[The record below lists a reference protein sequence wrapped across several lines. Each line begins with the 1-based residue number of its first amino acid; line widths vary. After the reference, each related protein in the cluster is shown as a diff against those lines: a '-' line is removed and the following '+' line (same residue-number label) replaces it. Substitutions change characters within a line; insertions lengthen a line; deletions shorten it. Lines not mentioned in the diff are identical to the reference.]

1 MKKILVYCVFL
12 LSSVNVF
19 CQQPSKEEL
28 QRKSQELRNEIQTIN
43 QNLNE
48 TRTQKK
54 TTYGSWVQIR
64 NKIDTREKLIG
75 NIKDQVYYIEKD
87 ISRTY
92 REIDTMKKEM
102 DTLRVQYAKS
112 VVYAYKNRS
121 NYDFLN
127 FIFSA
132 GNFNDAIK
140 RLQYLKTYRQ
150 YREQQAGE
158 IKKTKQLLE
167 NKIASLTGKRVDKST
182 ALTEQS
188 KQMTEL
194 EKEKQEKDK
203 VLAELNARE
212 GELAKTMKSREAQR
226 SQIDRKIKQVIGDEI
241 AAAKAA
247 AKREVDRLA
256 KIKAAEDDAR
266 RRANLAAADAAK
278 KTAAD
283 ELARKNADNSN
294 ATKPT
299 IDKPVEKPIVVT
311 VIPPIDVEKPKPT
324 RTFSPLE
331 QTPEGKVVSADFEK
345 NQHNLPWPVE
355 QGTITLH
362 FGNNSIPAKPRP
374 INVQS
379 DGITIET
386 PIGAPV
392 KAIFDGVVNS
402 VFEVGDKTIV
412 MIKHGKYFSVY
423 SNLSSASVSKG
434 TTISRGQ
441 VVGKAGENDE
451 GTGETELII
460 ANERGNLNPES
471 WIRHR

>member
-1 MKKILVYCVFL
+1 MKKVLVYFTLL
-12 LSSVNVF
+12 LSSINVF
-19 CQQPSKEEL
+19 AQQLSKEEL
-28 QRKSQELRNEIQTIN
+28 QRRSQELRNEIQTIN
-43 QNLNE
+43 QNLAE
-48 TRTQKK
+48 TRSQKK
-54 TTYGSWVQIR
+54 TTYGSWIQIR

-75 NIKDQVYYIEKD
+75 NIKDQVYFIEKD

-102 DTLRVQYAKS
+102 DTLRAQYAKS

-167 NKIASLTGKRVDKST
+167 NKIASLTGKRVEKNT

-226 SQIDRKIKQVIGDEI
+226 SQIDRKIKQVIADEL
-241 AAAKAA
+241 AAARAA
-247 AKREVDRLA
+247 AKREADKLA
-256 KIKAAEDDAR
+256 KQKAAEDEAKRKSD
-266 RRANLAAADAAK
+266 LAAKAALEK
-278 KTAAD
+278 ENRNNTAT
-283 ELARKNADNSN
+283 NNN
-294 ATKPT
+294 TTTTKP
-299 IDKPVEKPIVVT
+299 PVEKPAETPVVT
-311 VIPPIDVEKPKPT
+311 ESVKPKPT

-331 QTPEGKVVSADFEK
+331 QTPEGKIISADFEK
-345 NQHNLPWPVE
+345 NRGSLPWPVE

-374 INVQS
+374 INMQS

-386 PIGAPV
+386 PIGAAV
-392 KAIFDGVVNS
+392 RAIFDGIVS
-402 VFEVGDKTIV
+402 QVFEVGDKTVV
-412 MIKHGKYFSVY
+412 MLKHGKYFSVY
-423 SNLSSASVSKG
+423 SNLGSASVSKG
-434 TTISRGQ
+434 TAVMRGQ

-460 ANERGNLNPES
+460 ANERGNLNPEA
-471 WIRHR
+471 WIRRR

>member
-1 MKKILVYCVFL
+1 MKKVLLHCVFL
-12 LSSVNVF
+12 FFSLNVF
-19 CQQPSKEEL
+19 SQQTTKEEL
-28 QRKSQELRNEIQTIN
+28 QRKKQDLLNEIQTIS

-48 TRTQKK
+48 TRGQKK
-54 TTYGSWVQIR
+54 ATYGSWVQIR

-87 ISRTY
+87 IGRTY

-102 DTLRVQYAKS
+102 DTLRAQYAKS

-167 NKIASLTGKRVDKST
+167 NKIASLTGKRVEKST
-182 ALTEQS
+182 ALVEQS

-194 EKEKQEKDK
+194 EQEKQEKDK

-212 GELAKTMKSREAQR
+212 GSLAKTMKNREGQR
-226 SQIDRKIKQVIGDEI
+226 SLIDRKIKQVIADEL
-241 AAAKAA
+241 AAARAE
-247 AKREVDRLA
+247 AKKETERLA
-256 KIKAAEDDAR
+256 KIKAAEDAAR
-266 RRANLAAADAAK
+266 RKANLAAADAAK
-278 KTAAD
+278 KAAAD
-283 ELARKNADNSN
+283 EIAHNKNNENNND
-294 ATKPT
+294 TKPSL
-299 IDKPVEKPIVVT
+299 EKPI
-311 VIPPIDVEKPKPT
+311 EKPPVASVAPVEIVKPRAT
-324 RTFSPLE
+324 RTISALE
-331 QTPEGKVVSADFEK
+331 NTPEGIITSEQFEK

-355 QGTITLH
+355 QGIVTLH

-386 PIGAPV
+386 TVGSPV
-392 KAIFDGVVNS
+392 KSIFDGVVSLVSEIGNTS
-402 VFEVGDKTIV
+402 LVI
-412 MIKHGKYFSVY
+412 IKHGKYY
-423 SNLSSASVSKG
+423 SAYSSLGSATVSKG
-434 TTISRGQ
+434 AKITRGE
-441 VVGKAGENDE
+441 VIGKAGENDD
-451 GTGETELII
+451 GVGVVDLTI
-460 ANERGNLNPES
+460 ANERGNLNPEQ
-471 WIRHR
+471 WIRRR

>member
-1 MKKILVYCVFL
+1 MKKILFYSIAL
-12 LSSVNVF
+12 LCTVNAF
-19 CQQPSKEEL
+19 AQQLSKEEL
-28 QRKSQELRNEIQTIN
+28 QRRSQELRNEIQTIN
-43 QNLNE
+43 ENLAE
-48 TRTQKK
+48 TRSQKK

-102 DTLRVQYAKS
+102 DTLRAQYAKS
-112 VVYAYKNRS
+112 VIYAYKNRS

-132 GNFNDAIK
+132 GNFNDALR

-167 NKIASLTGKRVDKST
+167 NKIASLTGKRVEKST
-182 ALTEQS
+182 ALAEQS

-203 VLAELNARE
+203 VLADLNAKE
-212 GELAKTMKSREAQR
+212 GQLAKTMKSREAQR
-226 SQIDRKIKQVIGDEI
+226 SQIDKKIKQVIAEELAAAR
-241 AAAKAA
+241 AAAKKEA
-247 AKREVDRLA
+247 DRIA
-256 KIKAAEDDAR
+256 RQKADEEEAR
-266 RRANLAAADAAK
+266 RKANLAAA
-278 KTAAD
+278 AD
-283 ELARKNADNSN
+283 ARKAAEEALRKKNNDNANTTN
-294 ATKPT
+294 TKPT
-299 IDKPVEKPIVVT
+299 EKQPVAAITPPVEVEKPR
-311 VIPPIDVEKPKPT
+311 PT
-324 RTFSPLE
+324 RAISPLE
-331 QTPEGKVVSADFEK
+331 NTPEGIITSEQFEK

-386 PIGAPV
+386 PVGSPV
-392 KAIFDGVVNS
+392 KAIFDGIVTS
-402 VFEVGDKTIV
+402 VSEIGNTSLVI
-412 MIKHGKYFSVY
+412 IKHGKYY
-423 SNLSSASVSKG
+423 SAYSSLGSASVSKG
-434 TTISRGQ
+434 TKVSRGQ

-451 GTGETELII
+451 GAGVVDLTI
-460 ANERGNLNPES
+460 ANERGNLNPEA
-471 WIRHR
+471 WIRRR